1 MNADQ
6 GSTIELNAQKYR
18 LGIIGLGPV
27 AIRKLPSE
35 DLPAVIQAAM
45 QASEKPEFVPFGA
58 RVMVS
63 HTWAIGH
70 VPEIEIVA
78 GCDLEPARVE
88 RFRENWGD
96 RWPNARMYS
105 DYREMLRSE
114 ELDIVTVTTPEHLHA
129 EPTEA
134 AAESGV
140 RAIFCEKPLA
150 TSVADADRMIEACEA
165 NGVVLSVDY
174 TRRWSP
180 AFHKIRDVVR
190 SGAVGELSLM
200 SASFGGV
207 QAWLFRSGSHLLD
220 AMVFFTGAD
229 PVRVSAHLEDGYDD
243 WDAYRGEGG
252 GNATERDPGATG
264 YVVFDNGV
272 RAFFSCL
279 KNTPDSMRD
288 VTITG
293 TKGTIRFAFDG
304 ESAELQFNDPAYAYS
319 TIRTTLTPE
328 VHRSR
333 GIEAA
338 YREIVD
344 NIANGTERT
353 SPARDARK
361 SVRIMAGFLRSHQE
375 GGRLV
380 DV

>member
-45 QASEKPEFVPFGA
+45 QASEKPEFVPFGD

-78 GCDLEPARVE
+78 ACDLEPARVE

-165 NGVVLSVDY
+165 NGVILSVDY

-180 AFHKIRDVVR
+180 AFHKIRDTIR
-190 SGAVGELSLM
+190 SGAIGELSLM

>member
-1 MNADQ
+1 M
-6 GSTIELNAQKYR
+6 NAQKYR
-18 LGIIGLGPV
+18 LGMIGLGPV
-27 AIRKLPSE
+27 AIRRRASE
-35 DLPAVIQAAM
+35 DLPSVIQSAMAA
-45 QASEKPEFVPFGA
+45 AEKPEFLPFGD

-63 HTWAIGH
+63 HVWAIGH
-70 VPEIEIVA
+70 VPDIEIVA
-78 GCDLEPARVE
+78 VCDRDPSRIQ
-88 RFRENWGD
+88 RFGDNWGH
-96 RWPNARMYS
+96 RWPEAREYS
-105 DYREMLRSE
+105 DYREMLAGE
-114 ELDIVTVTTPEHLHA
+114 ELDIVTVATPEHLHA
-129 EPTEA
+129 EPTVA

-150 TSVADADRMIEACEA
+150 TSLDDADRMIAACEA
-165 NGVVLSVDY
+165 NGVILSVDY

-180 AFHKIRDVVR
+180 TFHKVREAIR

-207 QAWLFRSGSHLLD
+207 QAWMFRSGSHLLD
-220 AMVFFTGAD
+220 AMVFFTEAD
-229 PVRVSAHLEDGYDD
+229 PVKASAHLEDGYDD
-243 WDAYRGEGG
+243 WDKYRGTGG
-252 GNATERDPGATG
+252 GNATERDPGGTG

-279 KNTPDSMRD
+279 KNTPDSSRD

-293 TKGTIRFAFDG
+293 TKGTITFRFDA
-304 ESAELQFNDPAYAYS
+304 ESAELELSDPAYAYN
-319 TIRTTLTPE
+319 TIQTTLTPE

-344 NIANGTERT
+344 NISNGTEST

-361 SVRIMAGFLRSHQE
+361 SVRIMAGFLKSHQE

-380 DV
+380 DL